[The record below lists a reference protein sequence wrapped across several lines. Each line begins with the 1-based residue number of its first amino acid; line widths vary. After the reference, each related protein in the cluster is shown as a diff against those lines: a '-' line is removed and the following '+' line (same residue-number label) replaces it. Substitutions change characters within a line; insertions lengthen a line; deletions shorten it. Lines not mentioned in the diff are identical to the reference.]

1 MPLFN
6 KLLKPSKKK
15 NDEAQEASRDERGDD
30 ERRDEDTGRGGG
42 AERTEEDRS
51 QNDGTKIVYFALET
65 PRQDIIDALTVDTKE
80 VHVSSYSYFLLQ

>member
-15 NDEAQEASRDERGDD
+15 NDETQEASRDERGDD
-30 ERRDEDTGRGGG
+30 ERRDEDTGRGG